1 MVPRVTPALQQ
12 KPMKTMN
19 TYKTND
25 YYCSAFLMAS
35 GISLVTFARESGRTL
50 FEFASTD
57 ELSQLVQGYYADQ
70 VRVSP
75 IRYGNA
81 LKNMKALIYAG
92 NTNTNTNGNHEFN
105 HNTGSAK

>member
-1 MVPRVTPALQQ
+1 
-12 KPMKTMN
+12 
-19 TYKTND
+19 
-25 YYCSAFLMAS
+25 MAS

-81 LKNMKALIYAG
+81 LKNMKALIYSS
-92 NTNTNTNGNHEFN
+92 NTDMNNYERNHITNNRRAN
-105 HNTGSAK
+105 A